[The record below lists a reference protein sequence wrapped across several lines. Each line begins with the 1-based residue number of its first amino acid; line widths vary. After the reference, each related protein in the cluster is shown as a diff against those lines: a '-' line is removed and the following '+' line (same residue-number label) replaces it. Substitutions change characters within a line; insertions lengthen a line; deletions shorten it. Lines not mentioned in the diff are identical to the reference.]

1 MRHTCGAEALRWLR
15 SMVVLEARATCMQ
28 QSTLRTRHQVGA
40 RHTGH
45 AEPDGGAI
53 SRGRLYMRRPPR
65 RPIGPREV
73 ATKSAN
79 AMAARAPSDH
89 LYWARTKSN
98 AAPVE
103 HTPLTA
109 DEAASLAQ
117 QNRANVNAAW
127 EEKDV
132 SKWAHE
138 LLREQLVAGVV
149 GTVAGAESATA
160 RVTEVISCKGDVT
173 YVLSRGK
180 QRAVFELALK
190 LKVEVEV
197 REGDELREILT
208 GEMHVPELANDDLSA
223 KALPAAKLRCEQA
236 AGARAFEG
244 GCRAMWPSMVEALQ
258 SLVEQTKQRWG
269 GA

>member
-1 MRHTCGAEALRWLR
+1 
-15 SMVVLEARATCMQ
+15 
-28 QSTLRTRHQVGA
+28 
-40 RHTGH
+40 
-45 AEPDGGAI
+45 
-53 SRGRLYMRRPPR
+53 
-65 RPIGPREV
+65 
-73 ATKSAN
+73 
-79 AMAARAPSDH
+79 MAAKAPSDH

-103 HTPLTA
+103 RTPLTA

-138 LLREQLVAGVV
+138 LLREQLAAGVV
-149 GTVAGAESATA
+149 GTVAGTESATA

-258 SLVEQTKQRWG
+258 SLVEHTKQRWG
-269 GA
+269 GARVAAAEQGQG